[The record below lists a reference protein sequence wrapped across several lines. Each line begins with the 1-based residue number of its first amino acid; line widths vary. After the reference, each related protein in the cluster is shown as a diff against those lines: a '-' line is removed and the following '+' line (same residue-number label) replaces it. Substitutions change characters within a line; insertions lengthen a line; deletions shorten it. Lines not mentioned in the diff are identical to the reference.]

1 MTAEQATGFARL
13 VRAFIVSVA
22 GIKAAWRSEAA
33 FRQECA
39 LAVLMLPAAFWL
51 GTSAVERLLL
61 VATVVLV
68 LIVELLNSAVEAVVD
83 RIGADHHALSGKA
96 KDLGSAAVF
105 LSLVLT
111 GLVWGTLAWMRF
123 R

>member
-1 MTAEQATGFARL
+1 MA
-13 VRAFIVSVA
+13 SMA
-22 GIKAAWRSEAA
+22 GIKAAWRSETA

-39 LAVLMLPAAFWL
+39 LAVLMIPAAFWL

-61 VATVVLV
+61 VATVALV
-68 LIVELLNSAVEAVVD
+68 LISELLNSAIEAVVD
-83 RIGADHHALSGKA
+83 RISTDQHPLSGKA

-111 GLVWGTLAWMRF
+111 GLVWGTLAWIRF